1 MPCDI
6 PDNQMGRIIS
16 AISLPESWQDR
27 LLARLHLE
35 DEVNRVEKERKE
47 TEQRL
52 KRLGQVYL
60 DNLLSLEEYQ
70 RQKRQLEE
78 KLGSLV
84 VPELDSVQQAAN
96 LLENL
101 SQLWESATLGEQW
114 KILQAMLEGVYVDPV
129 EEKAIVAIRPK
140 PAFQGLFQIATTKEG
155 SGVVLYN
162 EKAPAFSES
171 SDELTP
177 CLWWRRG
184 RLHLYPNTYLNKHPS
199 ATELFRVGLLAA
211 A

>member
-6 PDNQMGRIIS
+6 PDEQMGRIIT
-16 AISLPESWQDR
+16 AISLPDSWQDR

-84 VPELDSVQQAAN
+84 VPELESVQQAAN

-101 SQLWESATLGEQW
+101 PQLWENATLGEQW

-129 EEKAIVAIRPK
+129 EERAIVALKPK

-171 SDELTP
+171 SDENTP
-177 CLWWRRG
+177 CFWWRRG
-184 RLHLYPNTYLNKHPS
+184 RLHLYPNTYLRPPS
-199 ATELFRVGLLAA
+199 PAMDLMSVRLLAA
-211 A
+211 

>member
-6 PDNQMGRIIS
+6 PDEQMGRIIS
-16 AISLPESWQDR
+16 AISLPDSWQDR

-101 SQLWESATLGEQW
+101 PQLWEEANLGERW

-129 EEKAIVAIRPK
+129 EEKAIVALKPK
-140 PAFQGLFQIATTKEG
+140 PAFSGLFQIATTKEG

-171 SDELTP
+171 SDEMTP

-184 RLHLYPNTYLNKHPS
+184 RLHLYLNTYLRSLSP
-199 ATELFRVGLLAA
+199 AMELMAVGMLAA
-211 A
+211 